1 MPSTNK
7 GELKLR
13 MVRLCD
19 ACGYSDASKKLNGKE
34 YCGVCYGELRYGTVI
49 NCNVNFFGGRPATL
63 DDISPGQENAIRDM
77 EG

>member
-1 MPSTNK
+1 MSEK
-7 GELKLR
+7 HELKLR

-19 ACGYSDASKKLNGKE
+19 ACGDSDATKTLKGKE

-49 NCNVNFFGGRPATL
+49 NQNINFHGGRPASK
-63 DDISPGQENAIRDM
+63 DDDSPWQANAIRDM